1 MKTDVSEFLEREIL
15 VMPKRT
21 TNIQKFKKQ
30 MGTSFAVGRCS
41 ANIQIEH
48 NTRTLRFFKYEF
60 VCKICQQFHG
70 THPKILEG
78 NTSANVL
85 SHFALKATASKLQ
98 NSNV

>member
-41 ANIQIEH
+41 ANTQNIIVELSGSLHMNLCVRYANNFMAHTQKFWKE
-48 NTRTLRFFKYEF
+48 
-60 VCKICQQFHG
+60 
-70 THPKILEG
+70 ILVPM
-78 NTSANVL
+78 SYL
-85 SHFALKATASKLQ
+85 ISH
-98 NSNV
+98 